1 MSCIMDGSGP
11 LHGPQTGV
19 NKGRT
24 GRSHALERNFEKIAG
39 ERYNL
44 AVIGGGI
51 IGTGIARDAALRGS
65 SIRMLALLDSGDIDY
80 AFEYFSVTEQ
90 HNLRFLP
97 LPPEIKLSVLEKA
110 DLYTQITCELDFHR

>member
-1 MSCIMDGSGP
+1 
-11 LHGPQTGV
+11 
-19 NKGRT
+19 
-24 GRSHALERNFEKIAG
+24 LERNFEKIAG